1 MLFRRFMRRTRLAL
15 LLVCTMFLAGCLGPD
30 TAEWG
35 SSGIEVEI
43 DSNPATEASITTN
56 LGASKSTFE
65 SLSPVGCDVGAEIVT
80 AKNASDRIK
89 FTGYLSASIL
99 YDSHDPINGAK
110 NMDTA
115 VTAAVAIQAM
125 STSDA
130 ENIKDGEGARID
142 VKQWN
147 IPLNPETR
155 AGTVD
160 LDEIDSET
168 ESDWYVLGLIPTT
181 ENLNDGFRSLSEWH
195 KPITIH
201 GYLISPTT
209 VNGSA
214 FTIDGKSQSD
224 GFHRST
230 GSLAHTVDDNCNLNV
245 GINNLQSVYVLVDEI
260 EIDGRVVSPN
270 GNDADEWKLG
280 HVPFI
285 GRAGFITFF
294 IVVGIGGSVGMF
306 LLSQMIVR
314 QGARETMKT
323 LLGEEG
329 LAKIKKVAADLKR
342 DKKSGSISPTERK
355 RQYERE
361 DRESRKQENQKSKK
375 PSKKDDSGISGFD
388 LDSALSG
395 GSSDGPSEFGGSSS
409 SVVVT
414 DESKK
419 LDKELA
425 DSEVAAGPAFGQQDV
440 WTPPPKRNSPPVS
453 NVVSSEPV
461 PKRTEHFSSVRLD
474 YSHKPKPNSAKAP
487 VKRRAAKKRKAA
499 SPAPREAEPEYEAK
513 PEPQTFEDDDDFSDF
528 SF

>member
-1 MLFRRFMRRTRLAL
+1 MRRARLAL

-43 DSNPATEASITTN
+43 DRNPATEASITTN
-56 LGASKSTFE
+56 LGATKATYE
-65 SLSPVGCDVGAEIVT
+65 SLSPVGCEVGEEIVT

-89 FTGYLSASIL
+89 FTGYLSASVL

-125 STSDA
+125 SNSEA
-130 ENIKDGEGARID
+130 ENVKDGEGARID
-142 VKQWN
+142 VKEWN
-147 IPLNPETR
+147 IPLMPETR

-181 ENLNDGFRSLSEWH
+181 ENINDGFRSLSEWH

-214 FTIDGKSQSD
+214 FTIDGKSQSN
-224 GFHRST
+224 GYHRST
-230 GSLAHTVDDNCNLNV
+230 GSFAHTVDDNCNLNV
-245 GINNLQSVYVLVDEI
+245 GINNLQSVYVLVEEI
-260 EIDGRVVSPN
+260 EIDGRVVSSN

-285 GRAGFITFF
+285 GRGGFITFF
-294 IVVGIGGSVGMF
+294 IIVGIGGSVGMF

-314 QGARETMKT
+314 QGAKETMKT
-323 LLGEEG
+323 LLGDEG
-329 LAKIKKVAADLKR
+329 IAKIKKVAADLKR
-342 DKKSGSISPTERK
+342 DKKSGTMSPTERK
-355 RQYERE
+355 RQHDRE
-361 DRESRKQENQKSKK
+361 DKKIDSQKPKK
-375 PSKKDDSGISGFD
+375 SSKKDDAGISGFD

-395 GSSDGPSEFGGSSS
+395 SSSDGPSEFGGSSS
-409 SVVVT
+409 SVVIT
-414 DESKK
+414 EESKK
-419 LDKELA
+419 LEKEMS

-440 WTPPPKRNSPPVS
+440 WTPPPKRDSAPVS
-453 NVVSSEPV
+453 NVVSSERA
-461 PKRTEHFSSVRLD
+461 PKRTEHFSSVRQD
-474 YSHKPKPNSAKAP
+474 SSPKPKSAKAP

-499 SPAPREAEPEYEAK
+499 SPAPRDPEPEYEAK
-513 PEPQTFEDDDDFSDF
+513 PEPQTFEEEDDFSDF

>member
-1 MLFRRFMRRTRLAL
+1 MRRARLAL

-43 DSNPATEASITTN
+43 DRNPATEASITTN
-56 LGASKSTFE
+56 LGATKATYE
-65 SLSPVGCDVGAEIVT
+65 SLSPVGCEVGEEIVT

-89 FTGYLSASIL
+89 FTGYLSASVL

-125 STSDA
+125 SNSEA
-130 ENIKDGEGARID
+130 ENVKDGEGARID
-142 VKQWN
+142 VKEWN
-147 IPLNPETR
+147 IPLMPETR

-181 ENLNDGFRSLSEWH
+181 ENINDGFRSLSEWH

-214 FTIDGKSQSD
+214 FTIDGKSQSN
-224 GFHRST
+224 GYHRST
-230 GSLAHTVDDNCNLNV
+230 GSFAHTVDDNCNLNV
-245 GINNLQSVYVLVDEI
+245 GINNLQSVYVLVEEI
-260 EIDGRVVSPN
+260 EIDGRVVSSN

-285 GRAGFITFF
+285 GRGGFITFF
-294 IVVGIGGSVGMF
+294 IIVGIGGSVGMF

-314 QGARETMKT
+314 QGAKETMKT
-323 LLGEEG
+323 LLGDEG
-329 LAKIKKVAADLKR
+329 IAKIKKVAADLKR
-342 DKKSGSISPTERK
+342 DKKSGTMSPTERK
-355 RQYERE
+355 RQHDRE
-361 DRESRKQENQKSKK
+361 DKKIDSQKPKK
-375 PSKKDDSGISGFD
+375 SSKKDDAGISGFD

-395 GSSDGPSEFGGSSS
+395 SSSDGPSEFGGSSS

-414 DESKK
+414 EESKK
-419 LDKELA
+419 LEKEMSE
-425 DSEVAAGPAFGQQDV
+425 SEVAAGPAFGQQDT
-440 WTPPPKRNSPPVS
+440 WTPPPKRDSAPVS
-453 NVVSSEPV
+453 NVVSSERT
-461 PKRTEHFSSVRLD
+461 PKRTEHFSSVRQD
-474 YSHKPKPNSAKAP
+474 STPKPKPKSAKAP

-499 SPAPREAEPEYEAK
+499 SPAPRDPEPESEAK
-513 PEPQTFEDDDDFSDF
+513 PEPQTFDEEDDFSDF

>member
-1 MLFRRFMRRTRLAL
+1 MRRARLAL

-43 DSNPATEASITTN
+43 DRNPATEASITTN
-56 LGASKSTFE
+56 LGE
-65 SLSPVGCDVGAEIVT
+65 SELTYDDISPIGCDIGDEVVT

-89 FTGYLSASIL
+89 FTGYLSASVL
-99 YDSHDPINGAK
+99 YDSHPTAQK
-110 NMDTA
+110 MDTA

-125 STSDA
+125 PINDA
-130 ENIKDGEGARID
+130 ENVKDGEGARID
-142 VKQWN
+142 VKEWVS
-147 IPLNPETR
+147 PLMPETR

-160 LDEIDSET
+160 LDEIDSES
-168 ESDWYVLGLIPTT
+168 ESDWYVLGLIPTS

-201 GYLISPTT
+201 GYLISPTK
-209 VNGSA
+209 VDGS
-214 FTIDGKSQSD
+214 
-224 GFHRST
+224 
-230 GSLAHTVDDNCNLNV
+230 SLSGVSSGLHNSGHAVDDNCNLIV
-245 GINNLQSVYVLVDEI
+245 GTNNLQSVYVLVDKI
-260 EIDGRVVSPN
+260 EIDGRVVSSN
-270 GNDADEWKLG
+270 GNDGDEWKLG

-285 GRAGFITFF
+285 GRGGFITFF
-294 IVVGIGGSVGMF
+294 IIVGIGGSVGMF

-314 QGARETMKT
+314 QGAKETMKT

-329 LAKIKKVAADLKR
+329 LAKIKKVASDLKR

-361 DRESRKQENQKSKK
+361 DREARKQENQKSKK
-375 PSKKDDSGISGFD
+375 PSRKDDAGISGFD

-395 GSSDGPSEFGGSSS
+395 SSSDGPSEFGGSSS

-414 DESKK
+414 EESKK
-419 LDKELA
+419 LEKEMSE
-425 DSEVAAGPAFGQQDV
+425 SEVTAAPAFGQQDV
-440 WTPPPKRNSPPVS
+440 WTPPPKRDSAPVS
-453 NVVSSEPV
+453 NVVSSERA
-461 PKRTEHFSSVRLD
+461 PKRTQHFSSVRQD
-474 YSHKPKPNSAKAP
+474 SSPKPKPKSAKAP

-499 SPAPREAEPEYEAK
+499 SPAPRDPEPEYEAK
-513 PEPQTFEDDDDFSDF
+513 PEPQTFEEDDDFSDF

>member
-1 MLFRRFMRRTRLAL
+1 MLFRLIMRRTRLAL
-15 LLVCTMFLAGCLGPD
+15 LLVCTMFFAGCLGPD

-35 SSGIEVEI
+35 SSGIEVDI
-43 DSNPATEASITTN
+43 DRNPATEATITTN
-56 LGASKSTFE
+56 LGATKAIYE
-65 SLSPVGCDVGAEIVT
+65 SLSPVGCDVGEEVVT
-80 AKNASDRIK
+80 AKNASDKIK
-89 FTGYLSASIL
+89 FTGYLSASMF

-125 STSDA
+125 PISDA

-142 VKQWN
+142 IKQWN
-147 IPLNPETR
+147 IPLMPETR

-214 FTIDGKSQSD
+214 FTIDGKSQSN
-224 GFHRST
+224 GYHRST

-245 GINNLQSVYVLVDEI
+245 GINNLQSVYVLVDKI
-260 EIDGRVVSPN
+260 EIDGRVVSSS
-270 GNDADEWKLG
+270 GNDGDEWKLG

-294 IVVGIGGSVGMF
+294 IIVGIGGSIGMF

-314 QGARETMKT
+314 QGAKETMKT

-342 DKKSGSISPTERK
+342 DKKSGSISPAERK
-355 RQYERE
+355 RQHERE
-361 DRESRKQENQKSKK
+361 DKKIDSQKPKK
-375 PSKKDDSGISGFD
+375 SSKKDDSGISGFD

-395 GSSDGPSEFGGSSS
+395 SSSDGPSDFGGSSS

-414 DESKK
+414 EESKK
-419 LDKELA
+419 LERELS
-425 DSEVAAGPAFGQQDV
+425 DSEVVSGPVFGQQDV

-461 PKRTEHFSSVRLD
+461 PKRTEHFSSVRKK
-474 YSHKPKPNSAKAP
+474 SAPKPKSAKAP
-487 VKRRAAKKRKAA
+487 VKRRAAKKRKVA
-499 SPAPREAEPEYEAK
+499 SPAPKDSEPEYEAK

>member
-1 MLFRRFMRRTRLAL
+1 MRRARLAL

-43 DSNPATEASITTN
+43 DRNPATESSITTN
-56 LGASKSTFE
+56 LGATKATYE
-65 SLSPVGCDVGAEIVT
+65 SLSPVGCEVGEEIVT

-89 FTGYLSASIL
+89 FTGYLSASVF

-125 STSDA
+125 SISDA

-147 IPLNPETR
+147 IPLMPETR

-168 ESDWYVLGLIPTT
+168 ESDWYVLGLIPTS

-201 GYLISPTT
+201 GYLISTTT

-224 GFHRST
+224 GYHRTT
-230 GSLAHTVDDNCNLNV
+230 GSLAHSVDDNCNLIV
-245 GINNLQSVYVLVDEI
+245 GTNNLQSVYVLVDKI
-260 EIDGRVVSPN
+260 EIDGRVVSSN
-270 GNDADEWKLG
+270 GNDGDEWKLG

-285 GRAGFITFF
+285 GRGGFITFF
-294 IVVGIGGSVGMF
+294 IIIGIGGSVGMF
-306 LLSQMIVR
+306 LLSQIIVR
-314 QGARETMKT
+314 RSAKETMKT

-329 LAKIKKVAADLKR
+329 LAKIKKVASDLKR

-361 DRESRKQENQKSKK
+361 DREARKQENQKSKK
-375 PSKKDDSGISGFD
+375 PSKKDDTGISGFD

-395 GSSDGPSEFGGSSS
+395 SSSDGPSEFGGSSS

-414 DESKK
+414 EESKK
-419 LDKELA
+419 LEKEMSE
-425 DSEVAAGPAFGQQDV
+425 SEVTGVPAFGQQEI
-440 WTPPPKRNSPPVS
+440 WTPPPKRDSAPVS
-453 NVVSSEPV
+453 NVVSSEPA
-461 PKRTEHFSSVRLD
+461 PKRTEHFSSVRQD
-474 YSHKPKPNSAKAP
+474 SSPKPKPKSAKAP

-499 SPAPREAEPEYEAK
+499 SPAQSDPEPEYEAK
-513 PEPQTFEDDDDFSDF
+513 PEPQTFEEDDDFSDF

>member
-1 MLFRRFMRRTRLAL
+1 
-15 LLVCTMFLAGCLGPD
+15 MFLAGCLGPD

-35 SSGIEVEI
+35 SSGIEVEM
-43 DSNPATEASITTN
+43 DRDPATEANITTN
-56 LGASKSTFE
+56 LGATKATYE
-65 SLSPVGCDVGAEIVT
+65 SLSPVGCEVGEEIVT
-80 AKNASDRIK
+80 AKNASERIK
-89 FTGYLSASIL
+89 FTGYLSASVF

-125 STSDA
+125 SNSEA
-130 ENIKDGEGARID
+130 ENVKDGEGARID
-142 VKQWN
+142 VKEWN
-147 IPLNPETR
+147 IPLMPETR

-181 ENLNDGFRSLSEWH
+181 KKINDGFRSLSEWH

-201 GYLISPTT
+201 GYLISQTT

-224 GFHRST
+224 GYHRTT
-230 GSLAHTVDDNCNLNV
+230 GSFAHSVDDNCNLIV
-245 GINNLQSVYVLVDEI
+245 GTSNLQSVYVLVDEI
-260 EIDGRVVSPN
+260 EIDGRVVSWD
-270 GNDADEWKLG
+270 GNDANEWKLG

-285 GRAGFITFF
+285 GRGGFITFF
-294 IVVGIGGSVGMF
+294 IIVGIGGSVGMF

-314 QGARETMKT
+314 QGAKETMKT

-342 DKKSGSISPTERK
+342 DKKSGSISPSERK
-355 RQYERE
+355 RQHERE
-361 DRESRKQENQKSKK
+361 DREARKQENQKFKK
-375 PSKKDDSGISGFD
+375 PSKKDDTGISGFD

-395 GSSDGPSEFGGSSS
+395 SSSEGPSEFGGSSS

-414 DESKK
+414 EESKK
-419 LDKELA
+419 LEKEMSE
-425 DSEVAAGPAFGQQDV
+425 SEVVAGPAFGQQDV
-440 WTPPPKRNSPPVS
+440 WTPPPKRNNAPVS
-453 NVVSSEPV
+453 NVVSSERP
-461 PKRTEHFSSVRLD
+461 PKRTEHFSSVRQD
-474 YSHKPKPNSAKAP
+474 SSSRPKPKSAKAP

-499 SPAPREAEPEYEAK
+499 SPAPRDPEPEYEAK
-513 PEPQTFEDDDDFSDF
+513 PERKTFEEDDDFSDF

>member
-1 MLFRRFMRRTRLAL
+1 MRRARLAL

-43 DSNPATEASITTN
+43 DRNPATEASITTA
-56 LGASKSTFE
+56 LSTTKATYE
-65 SLSPVGCDVGAEIVT
+65 SLSPVGCEVGEEIVT

-89 FTGYLSASIL
+89 FTGYLSASVL

-125 STSDA
+125 SNSEA
-130 ENIKDGEGARID
+130 ENVKDGEGARID
-142 VKQWN
+142 VKEWN
-147 IPLNPETR
+147 IPLMPETR

-181 ENLNDGFRSLSEWH
+181 ENINDGFRSLSEWH

-214 FTIDGKSQSD
+214 FTIDGKSQSN
-224 GFHRST
+224 GYHRST
-230 GSLAHTVDDNCNLNV
+230 GSFAHTVDDNCNLNV
-245 GINNLQSVYVLVDEI
+245 GINNLQSVYVLVEEI
-260 EIDGRVVSPN
+260 EIDGRVVSSN

-285 GRAGFITFF
+285 GRGGFITFF
-294 IVVGIGGSVGMF
+294 IIVGIGGSVGMF

-314 QGARETMKT
+314 QGAKETMKT
-323 LLGEEG
+323 LLGDEG
-329 LAKIKKVAADLKR
+329 IAKIKKVAADLKR
-342 DKKSGSISPTERK
+342 DKKSGTMSPTERK
-355 RQYERE
+355 RQHDRE
-361 DRESRKQENQKSKK
+361 DKKIDSQKPKK
-375 PSKKDDSGISGFD
+375 SSKKDDAGISGFD

-395 GSSDGPSEFGGSSS
+395 SSSDGPSEFGGSSS

-414 DESKK
+414 EESKK
-419 LDKELA
+419 LEKEMSE
-425 DSEVAAGPAFGQQDV
+425 SEVAAGPAFGQQDT
-440 WTPPPKRNSPPVS
+440 WTPPPKRDSAPVS
-453 NVVSSEPV
+453 NVVSSERT
-461 PKRTEHFSSVRLD
+461 PKRTEHFSSVRQD
-474 YSHKPKPNSAKAP
+474 STPKPKPKSAKAP

-499 SPAPREAEPEYEAK
+499 SPAPRDPEPESEAK
-513 PEPQTFEDDDDFSDF
+513 PEPQTFDEEDDFSDF

>member
-1 MLFRRFMRRTRLAL
+1 MRRARLAL

-35 SSGIEVEI
+35 SSGIEVDI
-43 DSNPATEASITTN
+43 DRNPATEASITTS

-65 SLSPVGCDVGAEIVT
+65 SLSPVGCDVGEEVVT

-89 FTGYLSASIL
+89 FTGFLSASVF
-99 YDSHDPINGAK
+99 YESHDPINGAK
-110 NMDTA
+110 YMDTA

-125 STSDA
+125 SISDA
-130 ENIKDGEGARID
+130 ENVKDGEGARID
-142 VKQWN
+142 VKEWN
-147 IPLNPETR
+147 VPLMPETR

-160 LDEIDSET
+160 LDEIDDET
-168 ESDWYVLGLIPTT
+168 ESDWYVLGLIPTS
-181 ENLNDGFRSLSEWH
+181 ENLNDGFRSLAEWH

-209 VNGSA
+209 VNGSVL
-214 FTIDGKSQSD
+214 TIDGNSQSSAI
-224 GFHRST
+224 GYHRSS
-230 GSLAHTVDDNCNLNV
+230 GFSAHTVDDNCNLDV
-245 GINNLQSVYVLVDEI
+245 GTNNLQSVYVLVDKI
-260 EIDGRVVSPN
+260 EIDGRVVSSN
-270 GNDADEWKLG
+270 GNDGDEWKLG

-294 IVVGIGGSVGMF
+294 IIVGIGGSVGMF

-314 QGARETMKT
+314 QGAKETMKT

-361 DRESRKQENQKSKK
+361 EREARKQDNRKSKK
-375 PSKKDDSGISGFD
+375 PSKKDDASISGFD

-395 GSSDGPSEFGGSSS
+395 GSSDGPQDFGGSSS
-409 SVVVT
+409 SVVIT
-414 DESKK
+414 EESKK
-419 LDKELA
+419 LEKEM
-425 DSEVAAGPAFGQQDV
+425 SESEAVSGPAFGEQDN
-440 WTPPPKRNSPPVS
+440 WSPPPKRDSSPFS
-453 NVVSSEPV
+453 NVVSNERT
-461 PKRTEHFSSVRLD
+461 PKRTEHFSSVRQE
-474 YSHKPKPNSAKAP
+474 SKPKTKSAKAP

-499 SPAPREAEPEYEAK
+499 APAPKEAEPEYEAK
-513 PEPQTFEDDDDFSDF
+513 PEPQAFDDDDDFSDF